1 MLEQEGLSIV
11 KVISE
16 FDDLNRWMNTLAVQ
30 CVWIPNFIIN
40 CPKFTGILGIEWLR
54 ICDFNDPTSVPLP
67 PPAGQ
72 TILFN
77 SYCLDCHRTVNRN
90 SKAGNATSLTSAGS
104 PKQST
109 SLQAPSRDGWA
120 PHRSSLLA
128 SQFSSR
134 FWTQLSVCSFLPTGK
149 WTDNKSVQ
157 YVVHSS
163 PPGVHSSATGLSP
176 CYLLLPAQ
184 ESELTC
190 PASPPMLSSPL

>member
-1 MLEQEGLSIV
+1 
-11 KVISE
+11 
-16 FDDLNRWMNTLAVQ
+16 MNEYFSNAV
-30 CVWIPNFIIN
+30 CVNIFIPNFIIS
-40 CPKFTGILGIEWLR
+40 CPKFTGILGIKWLS
-54 ICDFNDPTSVPLP
+54 ICDFNDPTNVPLP
-67 PPAGQ
+67 PTAGQ

-77 SYCLDCHRTVNRN
+77 SYCLHCHRTVNRN

-109 SLQAPSRDGWA
+109 SLQAPT
-120 PHRSSLLA
+120 P
-128 SQFSSR
+128 
-134 FWTQLSVCSFLPTGK
+134 
-149 WTDNKSVQ
+149 
-157 YVVHSS
+157 VHSS